1 MILVL
6 DASVLIDLCHSG
18 LTALLSNLGKIVITD
33 LVLFEIDEPLLPEF
47 EAEVFEFV
55 DVTEILAL
63 RAEHRSLSLADA
75 SAFLCA
81 KELTVQK
88 EVILLTGDSKLR
100 KLCKACN
107 IPYHGI
113 LWVLDQFLKRG
124 LISPKVAC
132 QALKKILAK
141 DSWLPK
147 EEVNKRLK
155 AWC

>member
-1 MILVL
+1 MILIL

-18 LTALLSNLGKIVITD
+18 LTALLGNLGKIVITD
-33 LVLFEIDEPLLPEF
+33 LVLFEIDEPLPPEF

-55 DVTEILAL
+55 DVIDILAF
-63 RAEHRSLSLADA
+63 RAKHRNLSLADA

-81 KELTVQK
+81 KELAIQK

-100 KLCKACN
+100 NLCKACN

-113 LWVLDQFLKRG
+113 LWVLDQFLKRS